1 MGNEEAGPQPATV
14 FDRLT
19 RAGLSTQRI
28 EWWLAQGGVRLD
40 GEAVT
45 DPAAPADP
53 PARLVL
59 QS

>member
-1 MGNEEAGPQPATV
+1 M

-19 RAGLSTQRI
+19 RAGLSAERI
-28 EWWLAQGGVRLD
+28 EWWLAQGGVRVD
-40 GEAVT
+40 GETVT
-45 DPAAPADP
+45 EPATPADP